1 MNCATCKHWEE
12 AEWYNP
18 RNKEGFERFKECAL
32 ANGSNGRG
40 ETREEMANRLF
51 WAADP
56 DSGYGE
62 LMTRDDFGC
71 VLHEPI
77 TR

>member
-1 MNCATCKHWEE
+1 
-12 AEWYNP
+12 
-18 RNKEGFERFKECAL
+18 
-32 ANGSNGRG
+32 
-40 ETREEMANRLF
+40 MANRLF

-71 VLHEPI
+71 ILHEPKI